1 VGPDREECDMSH
13 EHESGTD
20 HQARKGHDPGTEHD
34 DRDRPTTDQP
44 LHGRK
49 RPLAG
54 PVLITLGVIALLV
67 VLYLLGVTYLVP
79 AD

>member
-1 VGPDREECDMSH
+1 MSH

-20 HQARKGHDPGTEHD
+20 HQASKGHDPGTEHD
-34 DRDRPTTDQP
+34 DRDRPTADHP
-44 LHGRK
+44 LHGRR
-49 RPLAG
+49 RPMAG
-54 PVLITLGVIALLV
+54 PLLITLGVIALLV

>member
-1 VGPDREECDMSH
+1 MSH
-13 EHESGTD
+13 EHESATD
-20 HQARKGHDPGTEHD
+20 HEG
-34 DRDRPTTDQP
+34 RDRPTTDHP
-44 LHGRK
+44 LHGRR